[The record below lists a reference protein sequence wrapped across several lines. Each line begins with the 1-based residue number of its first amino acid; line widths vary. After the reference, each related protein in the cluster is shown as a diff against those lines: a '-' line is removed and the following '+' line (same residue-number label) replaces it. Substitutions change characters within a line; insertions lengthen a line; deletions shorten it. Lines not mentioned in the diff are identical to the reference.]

1 MGLTKVKEETKLCSI
16 DKVIAGGKGI
26 EVNGIAY
33 WFAKRTGQSCQYP
46 VGQVVEMKYT
56 HLKNEKDEDVYI
68 LQSLDLGGEQKEDQ
82 IDSIFD
88 DFSDKKSD
96 VNEKYVKPVSN
107 TGSSKLTTDEKIT
120 NMNILNRAVDWG
132 IATGNLDDKAVL
144 EQAKIYKAMLN
155 QF

>member
-1 MGLTKVKEETKLCSI
+1 
-16 DKVIAGGKGI
+16 
-26 EVNGIAY
+26 
-33 WFAKRTGQSCQYP
+33 
-46 VGQVVEMKYT
+46 MKYT

-68 LQSLDLGGEQKEDQ
+68 LQSLDLGNEQKEDQ
-82 IDSIFD
+82 LDSIFD
-88 DFSDKKSD
+88 DLSEEKSD
-96 VNEKYVKPVSN
+96 VNAKYVKPVSN
-107 TGSSKLTTDEKIT
+107 TGGNKLTTDEKIT